1 MADSINT
8 NNNFNDLISKAKVY
22 NKQFFYEAEKSESD
36 IASSSL
42 QQNDLTTAI
51 SNVITKSLT
60 KPPTDSLSSS
70 LSEAIKNELSM
81 QMQSDTAENEQEK
94 INLTNVVMEAV
105 INGLNNK
112 IKITDISEL
121 PQPTD
126 LKSTISNAITKS
138 LTKPPTNSLSSSLS
152 SSLSE
157 AIKNELTP
165 QPQPVITENKPIDL
179 TTAISNAITES
190 LTKPPTDSLSSS
202 LSEAIKKELS
212 PQEQSVIKDKN
223 TTTAISTAPIPT
235 KTSTELAYLM
245 AKSFI
250 QELRKP
256 PIQPTR
262 DLLSTAITKAITEV
276 LQIPPSATQPNLVA
290 QTTSDAQ
297 TVPLAQTPTVP
308 PAQQQELSPELLN
321 MLKTVMTNQGI
332 SQDDQNDILVTMKT
346 NEEVIQKYKE
356 INEENKKK
364 QPDPSIQNAQ
374 YEKQISDL
382 MNKII
387 TMENKEKSNPV
398 TNISAL
404 PKYEILPNDYAYM
417 LHTIETPDKK
427 NNAPI

>member
-1 MADSINT
+1 M
-8 NNNFNDLISKAKVY
+8 
-22 NKQFFYEAEKSESD
+22 
-36 IASSSL
+36 
-42 QQNDLTTAI
+42 
-51 SNVITKSLT
+51 
-60 KPPTDSLSSS
+60 
-70 LSEAIKNELSM
+70 
-81 QMQSDTAENEQEK
+81 
-94 INLTNVVMEAV
+94 
-105 INGLNNK
+105 
-112 IKITDISEL
+112 
-121 PQPTD
+121 
-126 LKSTISNAITKS
+126 
-138 LTKPPTNSLSSSLS
+138 
-152 SSLSE
+152 
-157 AIKNELTP
+157 
-165 QPQPVITENKPIDL
+165 
-179 TTAISNAITES
+179 
-190 LTKPPTDSLSSS
+190 
-202 LSEAIKKELS
+202 S

-262 DLLSTAITKAITEV
+262 DLLSTANTKAITEV

-297 TVPLAQTPTVP
+297 PNLVAQTVPPAQTPTVP

-332 SQDDQNDILVTMKT
+332 SQDVQNDILVTMKT